1 MPLDAGCNL
10 FIGDLDKKLLKSSLM
25 ILNLNFFIL
34 IFKPGMPMRPRPV
47 QPVYNGG
54 DDMYIDDYEDP
65 PIEHSRKEWARQSYR
80 QEWRMDRKKR

>member
-1 MPLDAGCNL
+1 
-10 FIGDLDKKLLKSSLM
+10 
-25 ILNLNFFIL
+25 
-34 IFKPGMPMRPRPV
+34 MRPRPV
-47 QPVYNGG
+47 QPVYNDG